1 MSSIHET
8 AYPRFKSEIT
18 PRELVDVYTPS
29 PEEQAFAR
37 RQGRTLQGRL
47 AILVLVKTAQRLG
60 YFVKLAEV
68 PPSIVAHIATC
79 QATKPLTKIEMRDF
93 DLDSE
98 RQHQRLLEQVRR
110 FLGIQ
115 AVTGAT
121 TGVIESAAR
130 EAAQTKHE
138 LADIINVV
146 IEQLVRQRF
155 ELPGFS
161 TLLRTA
167 RRVRAQVNDE
177 SFSLLSGALS
187 PALKH
192 EIDELFMVK
201 AGDASGWLKL
211 KREPKKPTNPEVRA
225 YLEHLAWLKAWV
237 ARLPAIDH
245 ITAPKLHQYVLE
257 ARALDAAD
265 IKATK
270 PAKRYALTVVL
281 IHAQLR
287 QALDDAADI
296 LLRKVRKLH
305 ATGAEQLEC
314 YFTEHRLR
322 AEKLIATLRDVL
334 KAFEAGATDAE
345 RGGRIASAIEGES
358 AQLLAQCDEH
368 MAYAA
373 DNYFPFMMA
382 SYQAQRP
389 LLLNCLSLLALA
401 STHSDQTLVQAI
413 AFVLQHRSSH
423 KEHLS
428 VDKSALSLN
437 WLPDK
442 WRRIVV
448 QENEQGEPASV
459 HRKYFE
465 LCVFSEVARELQS
478 GDLFVRDS
486 DQYGDYREQL
496 IGWDTFESQ
505 VADYGS
511 MLSLPTEAG
520 AFVAQ
525 LRQRLMDTA
534 ERVDGAFPDNAH
546 AAFVG
551 EDLVIRRHS
560 KEAASAALLR
570 VDQQLTA
577 RLAPK
582 NILDILVEAERW
594 LDLHKLFGPLSGF
607 EGKIDNPRLR
617 FVTTLFCYGCNL
629 GPTQTARSVKDLS
642 RKQVAWLNLHHMTEE
657 RLEKALVQVINAYN
671 KFLLPKYWGSGET
684 ASADGTQWNLYEQ
697 NLLAESHIRYGGYG
711 GIGYYHVSDRY
722 IALFSHFIPCGVYEA
737 VYILDGLIRNESDV
751 QPDTVHGDTH
761 AQSTP
766 AFALAYLLGI
776 RLMPRIRQLKKL
788 VFFRP
793 DKKTRYRHID
803 ALFGESIDWS
813 LISTHLP
820 DMLRVA
826 LSIKAGKIT
835 PSALLRRLGTASRK
849 NKLYFAFR
857 ELGRV
862 VRTQFLL
869 DYIGDVELRRT
880 IHAATCKSEEFNQF
894 TKWLFFGGEGVMA
907 ENVRHE
913 QRKVIKYNQ
922 LVANLVILH
931 NVEAMTRVLK
941 DIQAEGFVVDAA
953 VLGGLAPYRVEH
965 INRFGDYSLD
975 LERQVPPMQFETILI

>member
-617 FVTTLFCYGCNL
+617 FFTTLFCYGCNL
-629 GPTQTARSVKDLS
+629 GPTQTARSGKDLS

-657 RLEKALVQVINAYN
+657 RLEKALVQVINAYT

-684 ASADGTQWNLYEQ
+684 ASTDGKQ
-697 NLLAESHIRYGGYG
+697 
-711 GIGYYHVSDRY
+711 
-722 IALFSHFIPCGVYEA
+722 
-737 VYILDGLIRNESDV
+737 
-751 QPDTVHGDTH
+751 
-761 AQSTP
+761 
-766 AFALAYLLGI
+766 
-776 RLMPRIRQLKKL
+776 
-788 VFFRP
+788 
-793 DKKTRYRHID
+793 
-803 ALFGESIDWS
+803 
-813 LISTHLP
+813 
-820 DMLRVA
+820 
-826 LSIKAGKIT
+826 
-835 PSALLRRLGTASRK
+835 
-849 NKLYFAFR
+849 
-857 ELGRV
+857 
-862 VRTQFLL
+862 
-869 DYIGDVELRRT
+869 
-880 IHAATCKSEEFNQF
+880 
-894 TKWLFFGGEGVMA
+894 
-907 ENVRHE
+907 
-913 QRKVIKYNQ
+913 
-922 LVANLVILH
+922 
-931 NVEAMTRVLK
+931 
-941 DIQAEGFVVDAA
+941 
-953 VLGGLAPYRVEH
+953 
-965 INRFGDYSLD
+965 
-975 LERQVPPMQFETILI
+975 

>member
-1 MSSIHET
+1 MSSIDET
-8 AYPRFKSEIT
+8 AYPRLKSEIT
-18 PRELVDVYTPS
+18 PRELADVYTPS

-47 AILVLVKTAQRLG
+47 AVLVLVKTAQRLG

-68 PPSIVAHIATC
+68 PPGIVAHIAACLT
-79 QATKPLTKIEMRDF
+79 TKPLTKIEMHDF

-98 RQHQRLLEQVRR
+98 RQRLIEQVRR

-121 TGVIESAAR
+121 TRAVESAAH

-167 RRVRAQVNDE
+167 RRIRAQVNDE

-192 EIDELFMVK
+192 EIDDLFVLK
-201 AGDASGWLKL
+201 PGDASGWLKL
-211 KREPKKPTNPEVRA
+211 KREPKKPTNPQVRA

-237 ARLPAIDH
+237 ARLPAIEH
-245 ITAPKLHQYVLE
+245 LAASKRHQYVLE

-265 IKATK
+265 LKATK
-270 PAKRYALTVVL
+270 PAKRYALAVVL

-287 QALDDAADI
+287 QALDDAVDI

-305 ATGAEQLEC
+305 ATGAEQLER

-334 KAFEAGATDAE
+334 KAFEEGATDAE
-345 RGGRIASAIEGES
+345 RGGRIACAIEGES

-389 LLLNCLSLLALA
+389 LLLNCLGLLELA

-428 VDKSALSLN
+428 VDEAALGLQ

-442 WRRIVV
+442 WRRLVV

-465 LCVFSEVARELQS
+465 LCVLSEVARELQS
-478 GDLFVRDS
+478 GDLYVRHS
-486 DQYGDYREQL
+486 EQYGDYREQL
-496 IGWDTFESQ
+496 IDWATFESQ
-505 VADYGS
+505 VADYGA
-511 MLSLPTEAG
+511 MLALPTEAG
-520 AFVAQ
+520 TFVAQ

-534 ERVDGAFPDNAH
+534 ERVDGAFPDNEH

-551 EDLVIRRHS
+551 EELVIRKHS
-560 KEAASAALLR
+560 KETTSAALLR

-582 NILDILVEAERW
+582 NILDILVEGERW

-629 GPTQTARSVKDLS
+629 GPTQ
-642 RKQVAWLNLHHMTEE
+642 
-657 RLEKALVQVINAYN
+657 
-671 KFLLPKYWGSGET
+671 
-684 ASADGTQWNLYEQ
+684 
-697 NLLAESHIRYGGYG
+697 
-711 GIGYYHVSDRY
+711 
-722 IALFSHFIPCGVYEA
+722 
-737 VYILDGLIRNESDV
+737 
-751 QPDTVHGDTH
+751 
-761 AQSTP
+761 
-766 AFALAYLLGI
+766 
-776 RLMPRIRQLKKL
+776 
-788 VFFRP
+788 
-793 DKKTRYRHID
+793 
-803 ALFGESIDWS
+803 
-813 LISTHLP
+813 
-820 DMLRVA
+820 
-826 LSIKAGKIT
+826 
-835 PSALLRRLGTASRK
+835 
-849 NKLYFAFR
+849 
-857 ELGRV
+857 
-862 VRTQFLL
+862 
-869 DYIGDVELRRT
+869 
-880 IHAATCKSEEFNQF
+880 
-894 TKWLFFGGEGVMA
+894 
-907 ENVRHE
+907 
-913 QRKVIKYNQ
+913 
-922 LVANLVILH
+922 
-931 NVEAMTRVLK
+931 
-941 DIQAEGFVVDAA
+941 
-953 VLGGLAPYRVEH
+953 
-965 INRFGDYSLD
+965 
-975 LERQVPPMQFETILI
+975 